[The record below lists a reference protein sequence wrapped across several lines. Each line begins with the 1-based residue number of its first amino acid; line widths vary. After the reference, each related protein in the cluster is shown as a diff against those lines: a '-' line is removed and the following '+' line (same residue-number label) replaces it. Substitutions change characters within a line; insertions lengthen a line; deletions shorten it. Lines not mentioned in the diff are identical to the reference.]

1 MIFFVL
7 TWWIINEF
15 EKLNYCMY
23 PVNTFAQI
31 ESLFT
36 FRVGFRSLMKSIS
49 FSKQLNLFLHFS
61 DAKTPQEV
69 FQYFAMLFMVVL
81 YILKMP
87 FVYVHPHVY
96 VSVRAKSP
104 HTVILLPLRPAS
116 LTHKN
121 PQGRKVIHGTHL
133 VGGKEWFFNRWI
145 CVWFKPEI
153 KPTSAQIKRTIWPAY
168 IIGQEVISEWING
181 SISTQISFVSKQP
194 FWFTWWS
201 GYSLCLPYMGSMWV
215 TMVVL
220 QVGLAKK
227 DKKCHQKEFSTSARA
242 SFGG

>member
-1 MIFFVL
+1 
-7 TWWIINEF
+7 
-15 EKLNYCMY
+15 
-23 PVNTFAQI
+23 
-31 ESLFT
+31 
-36 FRVGFRSLMKSIS
+36 
-49 FSKQLNLFLHFS
+49 
-61 DAKTPQEV
+61 
-69 FQYFAMLFMVVL
+69 
-81 YILKMP
+81 MP

-201 GYSLCLPYMGSMWV
+201 GYSLCLPYKLWEAIGWTKMANNGYFV
-215 TMVVL
+215 CRFV
-220 QVGLAKK
+220 KK
-227 DKKCHQKEFSTSARA
+227 DKRCHPNRVCKKC
-242 SFGG
+242 